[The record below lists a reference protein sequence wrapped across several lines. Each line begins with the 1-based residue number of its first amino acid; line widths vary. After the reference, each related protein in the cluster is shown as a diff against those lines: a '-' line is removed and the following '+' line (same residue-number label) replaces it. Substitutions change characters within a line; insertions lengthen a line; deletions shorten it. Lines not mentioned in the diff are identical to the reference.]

1 MKKNLILLFVTAA
14 VVIAA
19 CKSTKTSDDEAYS
32 PFDSTSL
39 DSTVR
44 PGDDFFAWVNNKWL
58 ESNPIPADK
67 ASYGSFH
74 ILDDNS
80 LKTLR
85 ISMEKASNEKA
96 ANGTNTQKVGD
107 FWYSGMDTV
116 SIEKAGIE
124 PVKPWLDKINAMSTT
139 DDLVKTLAQMH
150 RTYTFAMFTNWVG
163 QDDKNSTDVIM
174 NMWQG
179 GLGLPER
186 EYYLSQDNQ
195 SKQIRAD
202 YLTHIKNVFVLVG
215 VDEAKATTN
224 ANTILTIET
233 ALAKASMDQVT
244 MRDPNAIY
252 HKMSVADLAKMTP
265 NINWNLYYT
274 ELKTPEFK
282 TGVNVAQPD
291 FYKALNGMI
300 KSVKMDDWKTY
311 LTYHWVDGVSPY
323 LSSAFVNEN
332 FDFHSKKLNGI
343 EQIKPRW
350 KRVVETGDFCLG
362 EALGEEYVKTAF
374 SPESKERMLAMVD
387 NIKAAFGERI
397 KTLEWM
403 TDSTKEQAL
412 NKLASFTVKI
422 GYPDKWRDYS
432 NLTIDREAYVL
443 NVIRAA
449 EFEANRNFA
458 KIGQPVDKSEW
469 GMTPQTVNAYYNP
482 SNNEIVFPAAI
493 LQPPFFDPKADDAV
507 NYGGIGAVIG
517 HEITHGFDDQGR
529 MYDAKGNLSMWWKE
543 DDNTKFVDRANRVV
557 EQFNNYCPFDSLCV
571 NGKLTLGENIADFG
585 GITIAYQAYTMTE
598 EYKAGK
604 SIAGFTPQ
612 QRFFIGFGRIWA
624 GQYRDN
630 AMRTQLLT
638 NPHSPGKY
646 RVNGTV
652 INIPQWYEA
661 FGIKEGDKMYI
672 PEADR
677 AKIW

>member
-1 MKKNLILLFVTAA
+1 MKKTVFVCMVLVA
-14 VVIAA
+14 VVFAA
-19 CKSTKTSDDEAYS
+19 CKSTKTGDEQVYS

-39 DSTVR
+39 DSTVN

-67 ASYGSFH
+67 ASFGSFH
-74 ILDDNS
+74 MLDDNS
-80 LKTLR
+80 LTTLR
-85 ISMEKASNEKA
+85 ISMEKAAGANA
-96 ANGTNTQKVGD
+96 AKGTNTQKVGD
-107 FWYSGMDTV
+107 FWFSGMDTV
-116 SIEKAGIE
+116 AIEKAGIE
-124 PVKPWLDKINAMSTT
+124 PIKPWLEKINAISTA
-139 DDLVKTLAQMH
+139 DDMIKTVAQMH
-150 RTYTFAMFTNWVG
+150 RTYTFALFTNWVG
-163 QDDKNSTDVIM
+163 QDDKNSADVIM

-186 EYYLSQDNQ
+186 EYYLAQDAQ
-195 SKQIRAD
+195 SKQIRTD
-202 YLTHIKNVFVLVG
+202 YINHIKNVFVLMG
-215 VDEAKATTN
+215 VDEAKATAN
-224 ANTILTIET
+224 ANTILTVET
-233 ALAKASMDQVT
+233 AMAKASMDQVT

-252 HKMSVADLAKMTP
+252 HKMSVEDFAKMTP

-282 TGVNVAQPD
+282 TGINVAQPE
-291 FYKALNGMI
+291 FYKALNGMV

-311 LTYHWVDGVSPY
+311 LTYHMVDGASPY
-323 LSSAFVNEN
+323 LSSNFVNEN
-332 FDFHSKKLNGI
+332 FEFHSKKLNGI

-350 KRVVETGDFCLG
+350 KRVVETADFCLG
-362 EALGEEYVKTAF
+362 EALGEEYIKTAF
-374 SPESKERMLAMVD
+374 SPESKARMLEMVD
-387 NIKAAFGERI
+387 NIKVAFGERI
-397 KTLEWM
+397 KTLDWM
-403 TDSTKEQAL
+403 TDSTKTEAL
-412 NKLASFTVKI
+412 NKLSTFTVKI

-432 NLTIDREAYVL
+432 NLEIDRGAYVL

-449 EFEANRNFA
+449 EFEANRNYA
-458 KIGQPVDKSEW
+458 KIGQPVDKNEW

-529 MYDAKGNLSMWWKE
+529 MYDAKGNLQMWWKDE
-543 DDNTKFVDRANRVV
+543 DNSKFVERANRVV
-557 EQFNNYCPFDSLCV
+557 DQFNSYCPLDSVCI
-571 NGKLTLGENIADFG
+571 NGRLTLGENIADFG

-598 EYKAGK
+598 EFKAAQK
-604 SIAGFTPQ
+604 IAGFTPQ

-624 GQYRDN
+624 GQYRES

-638 NPHSPGKY
+638 NVHSPGKW

-652 INIPQWYEA
+652 VNIPEWYQA
-661 FGIKEGDKMYI
+661 FGIKEGDKMYL
-672 PEADR
+672 PETDR